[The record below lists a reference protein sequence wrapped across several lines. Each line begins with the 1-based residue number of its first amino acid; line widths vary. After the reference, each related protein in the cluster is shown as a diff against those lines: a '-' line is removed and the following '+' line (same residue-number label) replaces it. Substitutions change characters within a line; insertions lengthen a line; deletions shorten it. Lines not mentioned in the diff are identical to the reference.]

1 MCYLW
6 YIGWRNQLQHQFYV
20 TPLHNHKHSWRGILL
35 LCIFTLFLTIIYNDG
50 HDGFLKSC
58 GYLNMSL
65 AHEYVCVYICTRIFC
80 NNAHAENINMIFEQ
94 WRKCILYLK
103 KRNDNM
109 LGYIQNHLPIYEA
122 FIVCEPG
129 YRKMWMCN
137 CKHTYN
143 EHWTLKVQQFW

>member
-1 MCYLW
+1 MQC
-6 YIGWRNQLQHQFYV
+6 V
-20 TPLHNHKHSWRGILL
+20 TYDISWLTQSSCSISFMSPH
-35 LCIFTLFLTIIYNDG
+35 CTIINIFDGEFYYFVSSRFSWPSYNDG

-65 AHEYVCVYICTRIFC
+65 AHEYICVYICTRIFC
-80 NNAHAENINMIFEQ
+80 NNAHAENINIIFEQ

-109 LGYIQNHLPIYEA
+109 LGYLQNYLLIHEA

-129 YRKMWMCN
+129 YGKMWMCN
-137 CKHTYN
+137 CQHT
-143 EHWTLKVQQFW
+143 